1 MSQSV
6 VPSLH
11 TDFLTSLIGCSVNN
25 VKRQIYWNDWNLPD
39 FEQEGDGITE
49 LSFDN
54 GDRLTIEHDTSLNVL
69 IKPGAMPIYGDG
81 KFFIFR
87 EVTGNDF
94 WQARISQKIVRFV
107 ILHYDSPVAIMKY
120 EGRKFRQKTEAT
132 RRSEFGLQIDF
143 ENQTS
148 VVFLDAMAVDSEET
162 DALVIAAEYDAE
174 NEVDASIEMSSEH
187 NSFYYERIIIQ

>member
-1 MSQSV
+1 MSKSI

-11 TDFLTSLIGCSVNN
+11 RDFLKSLISRTVIA
-25 VKRQIYWNDWNLPD
+25 VKRQIFYSDWDLPN
-39 FEQEGDGITE
+39 FEQEGDGVTE

-54 GDRLTIEHDTSLNVL
+54 GAKLTIEHDTSMNVL
-69 IKPGAMPIYGDG
+69 TKPEAMPTYGEGDS
-81 KFFIFR
+81 FIFR

-94 WQARISQKIVRFV
+94 WQTRINQKIVQFV
-107 ILHYDSPVAIMKY
+107 ILHYDSPVAIMEY

-143 ENQTS
+143 ENHTS

-174 NEVDASIEMSSEH
+174 NEVDDSIEISSVH
-187 NSFYYERIIIQ
+187 NIFYYERIIIQ